1 MGRAFDLS
9 LGEAQNYGFFSVV
22 IIGLACQAPA
32 TPGSER
38 DSSDPALFRE
48 VVLAIKEHVGPEPLA
63 IDPRPL
69 IADPAVLY
77 ARDDT
82 RAPASANE
90 IASRRAVLHD
100 LGIPETSDNGGY
112 GDCPGVMVP
121 PPPPPGVDR
130 KKVSCPPTRSFV
142 VNVGLPRP
150 GGAYLPPPGAI
161 DEREI
166 GRAKGYV
173 AVRALVTSRGP
184 EGVSKTAYDL
194 VMARDSRDWKLV
206 KKVALYFFE

>member
-1 MGRAFDLS
+1 MLR
-9 LGEAQNYGFFSVV
+9 E
-22 IIGLACQAPA
+22 
-32 TPGSER
+32 ER
-38 DSSDPALFRE
+38 NSSDTGLFRE

-69 IADPAVLY
+69 IADPAVLDAY
-77 ARDDT
+77 DKT
-82 RAPASANE
+82 RAPVSAKQ
-90 IASRRAVLHD
+90 IAARRAVLYD

-130 KKVSCPPTRSFV
+130 KKISCPPTRSFV

-161 DEREI
+161 DERKI
-166 GRAKGYV
+166 GLANGYV

-184 EGVSKTAYDL
+184 EGVSRTVYDFI
-194 VMARDSRDWKLV
+194 MARDSRRWRLV
-206 KKVALYFFE
+206 KNVALFFFE